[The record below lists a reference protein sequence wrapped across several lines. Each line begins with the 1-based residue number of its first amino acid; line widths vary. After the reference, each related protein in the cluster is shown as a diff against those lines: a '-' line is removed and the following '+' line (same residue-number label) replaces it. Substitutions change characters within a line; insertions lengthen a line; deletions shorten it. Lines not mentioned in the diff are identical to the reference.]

1 MAGGSRRIRK
11 TTGELVVARL
21 EVADRFWSRLLGLQF
36 RRSLPLDAGLLVT
49 PCRAI
54 HTCFLRF
61 AIDAIFLDTD
71 DRVLAVRRNV
81 KPWRF
86 VFGPSQAHS
95 VLETPAGAIEL
106 QPGETLRVE

>member
-1 MAGGSRRIRK
+1 MTYAIAQRQLRK

-36 RRSLPLDAGLLVT
+36 RRSLPPDAGLLVK
-49 PCRAI
+49 PCGSI

-61 AIDAIFLDTD
+61 AIDAVFLDAD
-71 DRVLAVRRNV
+71 GRVLAVRRNI

-86 VFGPSQAHS
+86 VFGP
-95 VLETPAGAIEL
+95 PADPL
-106 QPGETLRVE
+106 CPGDARRR